1 MSSSLIFDLSS
12 TVGYNQGNAYFQKFD
27 HRGIDPSSPP
37 VYRSGTP
44 GTRAISVSQA
54 DEKSIQ
60 FLSEGVWALAA
71 EKLNFILTMET
82 WRSDAWE
89 QLGQAEFERNITTRR
104 WQLLRRPVQK

>member
-1 MSSSLIFDLSS
+1 MRTSRNLTTVALILLPLLFTGL
-12 TVGYNQGNAYFQKFD
+12 VRLA
-27 HRGIDPSSPP
+27 P
-37 VYRSGTP
+37 
-44 GTRAISVSQA
+44 RAISVSQA